1 MIFAYV
7 MFGVVLDEL
16 VRAIIWYAQYRKQ
29 DKLERQKREAKEARI
44 REQEERIARKQLFW
58 RNMKETSRI

>member
-16 VRAIIWYAQYRKQ
+16 VRAIIWYVQYRKQ
-29 DKLERQKREAKEARI
+29 DKLERQKREAKEAKI